1 MPPSSP
7 QFALRRA
14 RTVSATGPET
24 DAGSVRPTLNPHAEL
39 LGELEGMAM
48 EKLTIPIV
56 NVSCY
61 QGQEAASRRAG

>member
-1 MPPSSP
+1 M
-7 QFALRRA
+7 
-14 RTVSATGPET
+14 SATGPET